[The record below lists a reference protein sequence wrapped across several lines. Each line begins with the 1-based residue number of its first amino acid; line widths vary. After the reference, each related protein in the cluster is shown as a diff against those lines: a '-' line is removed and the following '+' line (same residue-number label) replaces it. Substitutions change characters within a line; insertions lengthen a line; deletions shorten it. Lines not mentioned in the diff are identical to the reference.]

1 MAKVIKHNITYNS
14 APSTATLLPYDNR
27 DSGLS
32 ATTVKSA
39 IDELKSDVDTK
50 ADSADVPQ
58 DLADL
63 DDVTI
68 SSVTSDQILKYN
80 GSNWVNAN
88 ESGGSTVS
96 VTQIQSTGTKIAI
109 ISVDSVD
116 TDLYAPNGG
125 GNGGHTIVDDAGT
138 DLTQRTN
145 LQFKGAYSEDNS
157 TDDTTEVNVVREM
170 TKAEFDV
177 LSDAEKVGFINI
189 TDITS
194 SSDDR
199 FQPVVYSL
207 DEREIGVYADGKP
220 LYQKTLKA
228 ENVTISDST
237 GYPFDITSLNV
248 DSFIEMPSGYIR
260 LTNDVRSL
268 PFGLVGT
275 YSCGVDANPTTVTVT
290 RRNGTGNLP
299 VVEVSVTIR
308 YTKTTDTAG
317 SGQWTPQGV
326 PAAHYNETEHI
337 CGTWVDGST
346 LYEKTFVKTNLTG
359 NTSNWVNIDTLTG
372 VDKIVSCDGFAI
384 GNDGNY
390 VDLGYYV
397 RISWKSDNIRYY
409 CKDLSTVTLTYI
421 IFTLRYTKSS

>member
-1 MAKVIKHNITYNS
+1 MGKLIR
-14 APSTATLLPYDNR
+14 NR
-27 DSGLS
+27 IEYTG
-32 ATTVKSA
+32 
-39 IDELKSDVDTK
+39 
-50 ADSADVPQ
+50 
-58 DLADL
+58 
-63 DDVTI
+63 
-68 SSVTSDQILKYN
+68 
-80 GSNWVNAN
+80 GG
-88 ESGGSTVS
+88 GGS
-96 VTQIQSTGTKIAI
+96 
-109 ISVDSVD
+109 
-116 TDLYAPNGG
+116 
-125 GNGGHTIVDDAGT
+125 GGHTIVDAAGT

-170 TKAEFDV
+170 TKAEFDT
-177 LSDAEKVGFINI
+177 LSDDEKVGFINI
-189 TDITS
+189 TDITGGN
-194 SSDDR
+194 DDR

-228 ENVTISDST
+228 ENVTISEST

-248 DSFIEMPSGYIR
+248 DSIIEMPSGYIR

-275 YSCGVDANPTTVTVT
+275 YSCGVDTNPTTVRVT
-290 RRNGTGNLP
+290 RRNGAGNLS

-409 CKDLSTVTLTYI
+409 CKDMSSITLSYI